1 MRNPPQPLPDNLW
14 GVTSR
19 YSEATRWRFA
29 SLPAA
34 DLEDAFKDRL
44 IPILEMPDEWMPIA
58 LGVASTTPIPGV
70 VMDGGRRS
78 LSLARWFQD
87 SHPVSLNYIAGA
99 PDGLILEA
107 GAVDRWIVATFED
120 SEVRSAAQLYQQRKQ
135 ASQGLHFLLIQPDDS
150 GMTYTGFWL
159 LNSQAQENTVK

>member
-14 GVTSR
+14 G
-19 YSEATRWRFA
+19 TRWRFA

-34 DLEDAFKDRL
+34 DLADAFGDRL
-44 IPILEMPDEWMPIA
+44 IPVLEMPQEWLPIA

-70 VMDGGRRS
+70 VIDGGRRS
-78 LSLARWFQD
+78 MPLARWLQD
-87 SHPVSLNYIAGA
+87 SHPVSLNHIAGA

-107 GAVDRWIVATFED
+107 GDLDRWIVATFED
-120 SEVRSAAQLYQQRKQ
+120 PEVRSAAQVYEQRKQ
-135 ASQGLHFLLIQPDDS
+135 ASRGLHFLLIQPDDS

-159 LNSQAQENTVK
+159 LNPQHRQNAVK

>member
-14 GVTSR
+14 GD
-19 YSEATRWRFA
+19 RWRFA

-34 DLEDAFKDRL
+34 DLEDAFRDRL
-44 IPILEMPDEWMPIA
+44 IPILEMPTEWLPIA
-58 LGVASTTPIPGV
+58 LGVASITLIPGV
-70 VMDGGRRS
+70 VIDGGRRS
-78 LSLARWFQD
+78 LAIARWLQTAQ
-87 SHPVSLNYIAGA
+87 PVSLNHIAGA

-135 ASQGLHFLLIQPDDS
+135 TSQGLHFLLIQPDDS

-159 LNSQAQENTVK
+159 LNSQAQQNTVK

>member
-1 MRNPPQPLPDNLW
+1 MRNPPQSLPDNLW
-14 GVTSR
+14 GD
-19 YSEATRWRFA
+19 RWRFA

-34 DLEDAFKDRL
+34 DLEDAFRDRL
-44 IPILEMPDEWMPIA
+44 IPILEMPKEWMPIA
-58 LGVASTTPIPGV
+58 LGVSSTTSIPGV
-70 VMDGGRRS
+70 VIDGGRRS
-78 LSLARWFQD
+78 LPLARWLQD
-87 SHPVSLNYIAGA
+87 SKPMSLNYIAGA

-107 GAVDRWIVATFED
+107 GEVDRWIVATFED

-159 LNSQAQENTVK
+159 LNPQARRDTLHRTQ